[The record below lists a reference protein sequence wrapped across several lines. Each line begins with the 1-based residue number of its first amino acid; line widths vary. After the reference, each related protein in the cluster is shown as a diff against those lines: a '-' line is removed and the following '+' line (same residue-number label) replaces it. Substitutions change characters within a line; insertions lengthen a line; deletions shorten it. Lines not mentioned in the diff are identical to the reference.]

1 MENKQIYCPPGP
13 RVWRVKWF
21 LVVKM
26 TLFLLITNLFV
37 AMAGDGF
44 SQSNPLTFKVN
55 RVTVQEVFD
64 LIRQNSDYS
73 ILYKTEDL
81 DVNRIVNLD
90 VKDASIEEVMN
101 SLLSGENVEFVVKK
115 NQVIIHRVDN
125 LNIAGQQQKRT
136 ISGKVTEVEGETLP
150 GVNVVVKGTT
160 IGTITD
166 INGNYSLEVPA
177 DAKKLVFS
185 FIGMKGQEIDID
197 GKTTINI
204 TMVED
209 AKMVDEVMVVGY
221 GTQKKESVV
230 GSIQSIEPQALE
242 VPSSNITTSFAGKLA
257 GVIAFQR
264 TGEPGADGANFYIRG
279 ISTFS
284 GATNPLIILDGVQ
297 ISEGDLNALSPE
309 VIESFS
315 ILKDATATALYGSRG
330 ANGVMIVTTKSGK
343 NMEKAK
349 INVRLENSIS
359 MPTTTP
365 NFVDGVKYMEM
376 YNEAVI
382 GRSTGDVL
390 YSQLKIDGT
399 RENIDPYLFPN
410 VDWYGEL
417 FKSYSMNQTANVNVM
432 GGGKKMDYFMNVTA
446 NLDNG
451 TLEKFDI
458 NSYDNNVKVRRYAFQ
473 NNINAQVSPTT
484 RLSLKVNAQI
494 REKDG
499 PSIGAQNVYGLVMEA
514 NPADF
519 PIMYPDYLIPE
530 EFGELEHVAFGGKS
544 GGRFNDGY
552 RNPFAEMTKGYSE
565 QSESTV
571 IATID
576 GEQKLDFITP
586 GLTFKALASF
596 KNWSSTTINRSG
608 GVNQYSIDDISL
620 LGDSPVDYSSYSYN
634 FEMVGTVQNTT
645 LGTSTGTTGDRS
657 TYYQAQFEYDRSFD
671 LHSVGGM
678 VIYTQNEYMLNNP
691 DGLIASLPKRK
702 QGIAGRVTYG
712 FDSRYLAEF
721 NFGYNGSENF
731 AKNKR
736 FGFFPSAA
744 IGYAIS
750 NEPFWEPLRDVV
762 SWLKLRA
769 SWGLVGNDEIGG
781 ERFVYMSDIDLT
793 GAGYRTG
800 IDQNYTRSG
809 PVYNRYANNDITW
822 EIGEKINFG
831 IDLRLFNKINITAD
845 VFREVRDDIFL
856 ARKTIPTSFGTAGTD
871 IYGNLGKVENR
882 GMDASIDVSHNF
894 NPDFTMQVKGTFTFA
909 QNEVLESD
917 EPPYSTYPNLSSVG
931 HPVNTLW
938 GYQAERL
945 FIDQA
950 EIGSSPIQQI
960 GGTVLPGDIK
970 YTDITQ
976 DIDGLN
982 LINSDDRRPMGYPT
996 IPEIVYG
1003 IGPSFRYKKLDF
1015 SFFLQGAARTSFF
1028 INNFHPF
1035 GTSSNR
1041 NVLEFIAD
1049 DYWSVENQNVFAAYP
1064 RLSKMDHP
1072 NNTANSS
1079 YWLRDASYLKLKN
1092 AEVGYTLKFMRFYLR
1107 GMNLLTFS
1115 KFDLWDPEQGGGN
1128 GLKYPTQRIFNIG
1141 VQMSL

>member
-1 MENKQIYCPPGP
+1 MKIKQICYASRPWA
-13 RVWRVKWF
+13 RRAKWL
-21 LVVKM
+21 LVMRM
-26 TLFLLITNLFV
+26 TLFFVMVNLFV
-37 AMAGDGF
+37 ATASDGF
-44 SQSNPLTFKVN
+44 SQSNPLTLKVD
-55 RVTVQEVFD
+55 RATVQEVFD
-64 LIRQNSDYS
+64 LIRQNTDYS

-81 DVNRIVNLD
+81 DVNRVVNLD

-101 SLLSGENVEFVVKK
+101 TLLAGENVEFVVKK
-115 NQVIIHRVDN
+115 NQVIIRRSAN
-125 LNIAGQQQKRT
+125 LNISDQQQKRT
-136 ISGKVTEVEGETLP
+136 ISGKVTDVEGETLP

-160 IGTITD
+160 IGTVTD
-166 INGNYSLEVPA
+166 MNGNYSLEVSA
-177 DAKKLVFS
+177 DAKTLAFS
-185 FIGMKGQEIDID
+185 FIGMKTQEVEIDN
-197 GKTTINI
+197 KSTINVI
-204 TMVED
+204 MVED
-209 AKMVDEVMVVGY
+209 TEMVAEVMVVGY

-230 GSIQSIEPQALE
+230 GSVQAIEPQALE
-242 VPSSNITTSFAGKLA
+242 VPSSNISTAFAGKLA

-297 ISEGDLNALSPE
+297 VSQGDLNALSPE

-315 ILKDATATALYGSRG
+315 ILKDATATALYGTRG

-343 NMEKAK
+343 NLDKAK

-359 MPTTTP
+359 MPTSIP
-365 NFVDGVKYMEM
+365 GFVDGVKFMQM

-382 GRSTGDVL
+382 GRSTGDVP

-399 RENIDPYLFPN
+399 RQNIDPYLFPN

-417 FKSYSMNQTANVNVM
+417 FKPYTMNQTANVNVM
-432 GGGKKMDYFMNVTA
+432 GGGKKMDYFMNVAA

-451 TLEKFDI
+451 ILEKFDI

-473 NNINAQVSPTT
+473 NNINAHLSPST
-484 RLSLKVNAQI
+484 RLSLRVNAQI
-494 REKDG
+494 REKDA
-499 PSIGAQNVYGLVMEA
+499 PSIGAQDVFGLVMEA
-514 NPADF
+514 NPVDF
-519 PIMYPDYLIPE
+519 PIMYPDYIIPE
-530 EFGELEHVAFGGKS
+530 ELGELEHIPFGGKS

-552 RNPFAEMTKGYSE
+552 RNPFAEMTRGYSE
-565 QSESTV
+565 GFESTV
-571 IATID
+571 IATVD
-576 GEQKLDFITP
+576 GEQKLNFITQ

-596 KNWSSTTINRSG
+596 KNWSSTTVTRSG
-608 GVNQYSIDDISL
+608 GVNQYGIDNITL
-620 LGDSPVDYSSYSYN
+620 LEEPPVDYTSYDYN
-634 FEMVGTVQNTT
+634 FEMVGNVQNPT
-645 LGTSTGTTGDRS
+645 LGTSTGTAGDR
-657 TYYQAQFEYDRSFD
+657 TIYFQTQFEYDRSFD
-671 LHSVGGM
+671 LHSLGGM
-678 VIYTQNEYMLNNP
+678 VIYTQEEFMLNNP
-691 DGLIASLPKRK
+691 DGLIASLPRRR

-731 AKNKR
+731 AENKR

-744 IGYAIS
+744 VGYAIS
-750 NEPFWEPLRDVV
+750 NESFWEPISDVV

-769 SWGLVGNDEIGG
+769 SWGLVGNDQIGE

-793 GAGYRTG
+793 GAGYTTG
-800 IDQNYTRSG
+800 IDQNYSRSG
-809 PVYNRYANNDITW
+809 PVYNRYANNDISW
-822 EIGEKINFG
+822 EVGDKINIG
-831 IDLRLFNKINITAD
+831 MDLELFNKINITAD
-845 VFREVRDDIFL
+845 VYREVRDGIFL
-856 ARKTIPTSFGTAGTD
+856 ARQVIPTSFGTAGTD
-871 IYGNLGKVENR
+871 VFGNLGKVENR

-894 NPDFTMQVKGTFTFA
+894 NPDFTMQLKGTFTFA
-909 QNEVLESD
+909 QNEVLERD
-917 EPPYSTYPNLSSVG
+917 EPPFSRYPNLSSVG

-950 EIGSSPIQQI
+950 EIDNSPIQQL

-970 YTDITQ
+970 YTDITR

-982 LINSDDRRPMGYPT
+982 LVNSDDRLAMGHPT

-1003 IGPSFRYKKLDF
+1003 IGPSFRYKNLDF
-1015 SFFLQGAARTSFF
+1015 SFFFQGVARTSFF

-1035 GTSSNR
+1035 GTSSIR
-1041 NVLEFIAD
+1041 NVLDFIAED
-1049 DYWSVENQNVFAAYP
+1049 FWSVEDQNVFASYP

-1079 YWLRDASYLKLKN
+1079 YWLRDASFLKLKN
-1092 AEVGYTLKFMRFYLR
+1092 AEIGYTHKFMRFYMR

-1128 GLKYPTQRIFNIG
+1128 GLKYPTQRVFNLGI
-1141 VQMSL
+1141 QMSL